1 MMTVGQ
7 SELVDIEDKVNPINE
22 DFEMIEKIEKIN
34 TENGQTET
42 KCTYACH

>member
-22 DFEMIEKIEKIN
+22 DFEMIEKIEKN
-34 TENGQTET
+34 SENGQSET